1 MSKKK
6 TTQAGRVLA
15 YIEEFGSIS
24 RVEAMMDIGVAN
36 LTAVIDIIRN
46 KLGKNIVTNR
56 IKTKNRYG
64 ESVSYARY
72 TIAEDDR

>member
-24 RVEAMMDIGVAN
+24 RVEAMMDISVAN